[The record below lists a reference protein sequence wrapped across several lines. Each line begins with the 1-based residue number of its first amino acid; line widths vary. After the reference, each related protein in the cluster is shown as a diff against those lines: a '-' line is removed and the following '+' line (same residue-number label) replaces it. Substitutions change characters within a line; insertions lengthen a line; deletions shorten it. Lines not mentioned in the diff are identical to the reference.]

1 MPRFPIITATTLLFL
16 CASPLTAAE
25 PKPETAAKK
34 AAEAELTFHESWTA
48 PQRADLQRMHRLLKV
63 DVPASMLQ
71 ALVTLDAINDIIN
84 AEHPNEIS
92 EKAAERAIQKA
103 MKECSLADRLAIR
116 AAINPMLRVLRNTA
130 KSGRGNVYN
139 KNGLSVAYLAVRF
152 GMPDLAKELVRRG
165 ADPNQRYD
173 IGEKIEGSRAYQDL
187 VVVTVARSPLCET
200 ATLTAEQAEELL
212 EWLLSNGADPRQSHL
227 PMLMLCCR
235 LEMQIHGSCTC
246 SAMVLERLESLPAE
260 WQALLAGDLLGSVP
274 GSWPVFEKLY
284 NKGIFTRQGTE
295 SEVGFLHQVIT
306 GTTADTPQKTEKLL
320 ALGFNPNQEDEN
332 GNSPLRFLMSTMQIT
347 EDEQELNLQLQCLEV
362 LLKGGATDV
371 IYDYELPENRILRDK
386 ITTLLRQYNISVLT
400 EDEEEEE
407 ADTENYEEE

>member
-1 MPRFPIITATTLLFL
+1 
-16 CASPLTAAE
+16 
-25 PKPETAAKK
+25 
-34 AAEAELTFHESWTA
+34 
-48 PQRADLQRMHRLLKV
+48 
-63 DVPASMLQ
+63 MLQ

-84 AEHPNEIS
+84 AENPDEIS
-92 EKAAERAIQKA
+92 DETAERTIQKA

-116 AAINPMLRVLRNTA
+116 AAINTMLRVLRNTA

-139 KNGLSVAYLAVRF
+139 KNGLSVAYLAVRL

-187 VVVTVARSPLCET
+187 VVATVARSPLCET

-260 WQALLAGDLLGSVP
+260 WQALLAGDLLGNVP
-274 GSWPVFEKLY
+274 ESWPVFEKLY

-295 SEVGFLHQVIT
+295 SGVGFLHQVVT
-306 GTTADTPQKTEKLL
+306 GTAADTPPKTEKLL
-320 ALGFNPNQEDEN
+320 ALGFNPNREDEN
-332 GNSPLRFLMSTMQIT
+332 GNSPLRFLMSAMQIT
-347 EDEQELNLQLQCLEV
+347 EDEQELNRQLQCLEV
-362 LLKGGATDV
+362 LLKGGATDE

-400 EDEEEEE
+400 EEEDEEDTEDEEEE
-407 ADTENYEEE
+407 